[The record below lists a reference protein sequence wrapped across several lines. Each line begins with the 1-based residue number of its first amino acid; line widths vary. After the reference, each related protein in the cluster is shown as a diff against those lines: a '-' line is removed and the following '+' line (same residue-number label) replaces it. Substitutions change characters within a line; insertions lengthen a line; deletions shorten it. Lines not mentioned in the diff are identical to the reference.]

1 MSSSTTRPR
10 DLAGSRRSTMTCGK
24 RQSCQRSVKL
34 ASGLSASHM
43 ARCLYSC
50 QPCLQLPL
58 RRSLSC
64 PNKTPPERLM
74 LTKSEEYRENAR
86 NCGELAEGAKDLPS
100 KNRFKRMQDAWLV
113 AVTASE
119 IET

>member
-1 MSSSTTRPR
+1 
-10 DLAGSRRSTMTCGK
+10 
-24 RQSCQRSVKL
+24 
-34 ASGLSASHM
+34 
-43 ARCLYSC
+43 
-50 QPCLQLPL
+50 
-58 RRSLSC
+58 
-64 PNKTPPERLM
+64 M